1 MLRLFFLA
9 SVISILISCSSNA
22 ASTKCVPET
31 FVVINERDLIPEG
44 TAYDPE
50 TEQVFISS
58 MYKRKIIAIRKDGS
72 YYDFVKEAQD
82 SIWAT
87 LGMEVD
93 TAAHKLWVISSK
105 GGPGIVTRQKIEN
118 DGWASRLYC
127 YDLPSGTLY
136 NIYHVTPSTEGEYC
150 FNDLTISPQGD
161 IYITESLSN
170 RVFILP
176 AGKDSIEVF
185 LTPQG
190 HHFLNGIALVPDQ
203 NLMFVSSAEGLIS
216 VDLSSKDYTTLP
228 YGFTTQPASI
238 DGLAFYNKSLIGHQS
253 TLVTRFY
260 LTDPLDAFIG
270 HTTVDSLDLDS
281 STTGEIGKDGWYYY
295 IANSQ
300 IRSGIDYK
308 NSVIMPM
315 DSLEPVVIKRIKL

>member
-1 MLRLFFLA
+1 MLRLYFLA
-9 SVISILISCSSNA
+9 SVISILISCSSNP

-72 YYDFVKEAQD
+72 YYDFISEAED

-93 TAAHKLWVISSK
+93 TINHKLWVISSK
-105 GGPGIVTRQKIEN
+105 GAPGIVTRQKIEN
-118 DGWASRLYC
+118 GSWASRLYC
-127 YDLPSGTLY
+127 YNLPSGTLH
-136 NIYHVTPSTEGEYC
+136 NIYHVSSSTVSDYC

-170 RVFILP
+170 RIFILA

-185 LTPQG
+185 LAPQG
-190 HHFLNGIALVPDQ
+190 HHFLNGIAIVPDQ
-203 NLMFVSSAEGLIS
+203 NFLFVSSSEGLIS
-216 VDLSSKDYTTLP
+216 VDLSTREYTTLP
-228 YGFTTQPASI
+228 YAFTTQPAPI
-238 DGLAFYNKSLIGHQS
+238 DGLAFYHKSLLAHQS
-253 TLVTRFY
+253 KVLTRFY
-260 LTDPLDAFIG
+260 LTDPLDAISA
-270 HTTVDSLDLDS
+270 HTAVDSLGLNS

-300 IRSGIDYK
+300 IRSGIDYTRME
-308 NSVIMPM
+308 IMPM
-315 DSLEPVVIKRIKL
+315 DSLDPIVIKRVRI